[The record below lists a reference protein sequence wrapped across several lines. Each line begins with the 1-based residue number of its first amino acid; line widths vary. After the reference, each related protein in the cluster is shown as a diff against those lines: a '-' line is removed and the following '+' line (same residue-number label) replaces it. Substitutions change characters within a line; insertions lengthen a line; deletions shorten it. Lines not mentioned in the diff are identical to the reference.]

1 MAFAP
6 AEQSKNSLALSIAMN
21 RCVKSE
27 MVSDWMNALNF
38 LLTLANISAPLQTH
52 KSFWW
57 CTFAVSLVYDVDYV
71 ERKENCQ
78 HIFKTINICHAIRI
92 HWTKQ
97 PNSVLHLFLS
107 LRVRLRHSVCRVQCW
122 INKMKYLRFV
132 KINSTRAH
140 RKWYSLGIYF
150 SPSYYS
156 LRFLSLSLHHRRGF
170 NFSQCVSLIG
180 SGSKTM
186 FNTNRRGVIA
196 HLMFALYF
204 SHSLLSL
211 QNHNFAALNVRA
223 RISSLIYPSQKRI
236 LIGAH

>member
-1 MAFAP
+1 MRFAF
-6 AEQSKNSLALSIAMN
+6 IG
-21 RCVKSE
+21 
-27 MVSDWMNALNF
+27 
-38 LLTLANISAPLQTH
+38 
-52 KSFWW
+52 
-57 CTFAVSLVYDVDYV
+57 
-71 ERKENCQ
+71 
-78 HIFKTINICHAIRI
+78 
-92 HWTKQ
+92 
-97 PNSVLHLFLS
+97 PNSRTASYISLS
-107 LRVRLRHSVCRVQCW
+107 LRVRLRHSVCQVQCW

-150 SPSYYS
+150 SPSYS

-170 NFSQCVSLIG
+170 NFSQCVSLLS

-196 HLMFALYF
+196 HLMFALNF